1 MLPSTATPK
10 APPSS
15 RVVSLTAEPTP
26 CLPIGS
32 DDRMDAVDDG
42 MVIAIPSAMTAKA
55 ITSSP

>member
-15 RVVSLTAEPTP
+15 RVVSLTADPTP
-26 CLPIGS
+26 CLPIGK

-42 MVIAIPSAMTAKA
+42 IVIAMPSAMTEKA
-55 ITSSP
+55 ITNSP